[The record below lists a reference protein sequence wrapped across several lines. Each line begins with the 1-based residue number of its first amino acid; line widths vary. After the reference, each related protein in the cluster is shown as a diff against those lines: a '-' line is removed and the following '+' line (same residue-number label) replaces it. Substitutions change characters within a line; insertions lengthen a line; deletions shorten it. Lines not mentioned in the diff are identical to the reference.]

1 MSVGTFDP
9 LAAPIAELR
18 RWHREHLSGSLE
30 FVFGDGVPKHMNRKD
45 SAPLPRQPDPAS
57 SSSAPQIDA
66 TRQPTES
73 PGFAPT
79 GIPADRAREF
89 R

>member
-45 SAPLPRQPDPAS
+45 SVSLPRQSDCAS
-57 SSSAPQIDA
+57 TTDSLQADA
-66 TRQPTES
+66 TRNEPSTARTSAPPT
-73 PGFAPT
+73 AT
-79 GIPADRAREF
+79 V
-89 R
+89 